1 MNSNRIAKFEKVSF
15 EQFKKDW
22 IKHCITN
29 NFDGEKTSEDD
40 PILDKVIH
48 DIYNDIELP
57 KRSTRFSAGYD
68 FKLHTITEIPI
79 SANVTIPTGIRCK
92 MNNNWVLMLFPRSG
106 HGFKYGIHL
115 ANGVGIIDADYY
127 NADNEGHIMVKL
139 VNDSSLA
146 NHLILKSGQAFCQG
160 VFLPYGIT
168 EDDNADGLRIGG
180 IGSTDK
186 KNQ

>member
-22 IKHCITN
+22 IKYCMTYN
-29 NFDGEKTSEDD
+29 EGEDKPSDDD
-40 PILDKVIH
+40 PSLDSIIRN
-48 DIYNDIELP
+48 IYDHIELP
-57 KRSTRFSAGYD
+57 QRATIGSAGYD
-68 FKLHTITEIPI
+68 FKLHTTTEIPI
-79 SANVTIPTGIRCK
+79 TSSVTIPTGIRCV
-92 MNNNWVLMLFPRSG
+92 MDNNWVLMLFPRSG

-115 ANGVGIIDADYY
+115 ANGVGIIDSDFYD
-127 NADNEGHIMVKL
+127 NPNNEGHIMVKL

-168 EDDNADGLRIGG
+168 EDDDATDVRTGG
-180 IGSTDK
+180 FGSTDK
-186 KNQ
+186 K